1 LELIKGYFGVGNLLK
16 KDNYIEYLV
25 NSVKDLEVIINHFD
39 KFPLVT
45 KKKADY
51 ILFKQAF
58 DLVKSKNHLTAEGL
72 RKIVSLRASMNTGLS
87 DELKCSFSGVI
98 PVPRPTVK
106 LPENIDP
113 HWLAGFVSA
122 EGCFMI
128 KCNQNLTC
136 KSGFQILLR
145 FQITQHTRDEELL
158 RSLVSYLG
166 CGQYSVSKGR
176 D

>member
-58 DLVKSKNHLTAEGL
+58 DSSPAGPSPAYLQGRAEE
-72 RKIVSLRASMNTGLS
+72 
-87 DELKCSFSGVI
+87 ELK
-98 PVPRPTVK
+98 VK
-106 LPENIDP
+106 TI
-113 HWLAGFVSA
+113 
-122 EGCFMI
+122 
-128 KCNQNLTC
+128 
-136 KSGFQILLR
+136 
-145 FQITQHTRDEELL
+145 
-158 RSLVSYLG
+158 
-166 CGQYSVSKGR
+166 
-176 D
+176 